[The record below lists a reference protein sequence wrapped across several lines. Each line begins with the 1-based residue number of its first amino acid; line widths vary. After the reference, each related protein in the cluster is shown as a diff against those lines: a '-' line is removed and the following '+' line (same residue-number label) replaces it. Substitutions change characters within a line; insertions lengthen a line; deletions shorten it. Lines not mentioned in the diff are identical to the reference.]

1 MNVLANNNEL
11 LKYIEIWSKIPS
23 LFNEI
28 AHNGIALNKKRFHS
42 KPVCNEQI
50 RAQISSYNKNF
61 RDFKKLT
68 KDNYC
73 GHSILLL
80 DSIVKSKINII
91 LKKFLDKFSECN
103 SGERHNKNNL
113 FKELPQI
120 IDWSDDESSNES
132 NGKF

>member
-11 LKYIEIWSKIPS
+11 SKYIEIWSKIAS

-42 KPVCNEQI
+42 KPVYNEQI
-50 RAQISSYNKNF
+50 RAEISSYNKNF

-80 DSIVKSKINII
+80 DSICEVENKYYPQ
-91 LKKFLDKFSECN
+91 KFF
-103 SGERHNKNNL
+103 R
-113 FKELPQI
+113 QI
-120 IDWSDDESSNES
+120 
-132 NGKF
+132 F